1 MNTPIETG
9 PATSVHMI
17 NTLRDVG
24 RDGLLGSGV
33 RSAAIDVVPLGER
46 TRIPPVGE
54 DWSMAVS
61 RALAEGRPIIITI
74 DGPAGTGKTAVAQ
87 RLAKRLGLSIL
98 DTGAMYRAAALVAIE
113 QGIGIS
119 EPARIVDA
127 VSRAGIRVEFADDP
141 PTIHASGR
149 DVSERIREHDVT
161 QMVAPVSAIV
171 ALRDVMIRMQQQIA
185 TEHPRLV
192 TEGRDQGTEV
202 FPYAAV
208 KFFLTASS
216 EVRALR
222 RAAQIKKRTG
232 VTPNLEELRKEIEAR
247 DEIDRNKPRGA
258 LKPAMDS
265 IIVDTSRMDEDA
277 VVAELQRLATAAVAA
292 MLDGRK
298 QKA

>member
-1 MNTPIETG
+1 MNTPIEIG
-9 PATSVHMI
+9 SAGSVESGRALDE
-17 NTLRDVG
+17 LRD
-24 RDGLLGSGV
+24 GV
-33 RSAAIDVVPLGER
+33 RVFRVGSAAINVVPLVER
-46 TRIPPVGE
+46 VEIPPVGE

-87 RLAKRLGLSIL
+87 RLAKRLGWSIL
-98 DTGAMYRAAALVAIE
+98 DTGAMSRAAALVAIE
-113 QGIGIS
+113 PGIGIG
-119 EPARIVDA
+119 EPGRIVDA
-127 VSRAGIRVEFADDP
+127 VSRAGIRVDFSDDP

-149 DVSERIREHDVT
+149 DVSDRIREHDVT

-171 ALRDVMIRMQQQIA
+171 ALRDVMIQMQQQIA

-258 LKPAMDS
+258 LKPAVDS
-265 IIVDTSRMDEDA
+265 LIVDTSRMDEDA
-277 VVAELQRLATAAVAA
+277 VVAELQKLATAAVAA

>member
-1 MNTPIETG
+1 MNTPIEIG
-9 PATSVHMI
+9 SAGSVESDRALDE
-17 NTLRDVG
+17 LRD
-24 RDGLLGSGV
+24 GV
-33 RSAAIDVVPLGER
+33 RVFRVGSAAINVVPLVDRVE
-46 TRIPPVGE
+46 IPPVGE

-113 QGIGIS
+113 QGIGIG
-119 EPARIVDA
+119 EPGRIVDA
-127 VSRAGIRVEFADDP
+127 VSRAGIRVDFSDDP

-149 DVSERIREHDVT
+149 DVSDRIREHDVT

-171 ALRDVMIRMQQQIA
+171 ALRDVMIQMQQQIA

-258 LKPAMDS
+258 LKPAVDS
-265 IIVDTSRMDEDA
+265 LIVDTSRMDEDA
-277 VVAELQRLATAAVAA
+277 VVAELQKLATAAVAA

>member
-1 MNTPIETG
+1 MNTPIEIG
-9 PATSVHMI
+9 SAGSVESGRALDE
-17 NTLRDVG
+17 LRD
-24 RDGLLGSGV
+24 GV
-33 RSAAIDVVPLGER
+33 RVFRVGSAAINVVPLVER
-46 TRIPPVGE
+46 VEIPPVGE

-113 QGIGIS
+113 QGIGIG
-119 EPARIVDA
+119 EPGRIVDA
-127 VSRAGIRVEFADDP
+127 VSRAGIRVDFSDDP

-149 DVSERIREHDVT
+149 DVSDRIREHDVT

-171 ALRDVMIRMQQQIA
+171 ALRDVMIQMQQQIA

-258 LKPAMDS
+258 LKPAVDS
-265 IIVDTSRMDEDA
+265 LIVDTSRMDEDA
-277 VVAELQRLATAAVAA
+277 VVAELQKLATAAVAA

>member
-1 MNTPIETG
+1 MSTQTG
-9 PATSVHMI
+9 TEQS
-17 NTLRDVG
+17 T
-24 RDGLLGSGV
+24 GV
-33 RSAAIDVVPLGER
+33 RLRTEPVNVVPLSVRSE
-46 TRIPPVGE
+46 IPPVGE
-54 DWSMAVS
+54 EWSMAVS

-74 DGPAGTGKTAVAQ
+74 DGPAGTGKTVVAQ

-113 QGIGIS
+113 QGIPAS
-119 EPARIVDA
+119 ESARIVDA
-127 VSRAGIRVEFADDP
+127 VSRAGVRVEFADDP

-149 DVSERIREHDVT
+149 DVSDRIREHDVT
-161 QMVAPVSAIV
+161 QLVAPISAIV
-171 ALRDVMIRMQQQIA
+171 PLRDLMITMQRQIA

-232 VTPNLEELRKEIEAR
+232 VTPNLEELKRDIEIR

-258 LKPAMDS
+258 LKPAADS
-265 IIVDTSRMDEDA
+265 LIVDTSRMDEDA
-277 VVAELQRLATAAVAA
+277 VVTELQRQAIAAVSK
-292 MLDGRK
+292 MLDARTL
-298 QKA
+298 KA

>member
-9 PATSVHMI
+9 PAGSGQVVD
-17 NTLRDVG
+17 RV
-24 RDGLLGSGV
+24 RDGMRGIGVGSV
-33 RSAAIDVVPLGER
+33 AIDVVPLGER
-46 TRIPPVGE
+46 RGLPPVGE
-54 DWSMAVS
+54 EWSMAVA

-113 QGIGIS
+113 QGIGIG
-119 EPARIVDA
+119 EPGRIVDA
-127 VSRAGIRVEFADDP
+127 VSRCGLRVEFGDDP

-149 DVSERIREHDVT
+149 DVSDRIREHDVT
-161 QMVAPVSAIV
+161 QLVAPVSAIV
-171 ALRDVMIRMQQQIA
+171 PLRDLMISMQRQIA

-222 RAAQIKKRTG
+222 RAAQIKKKTG
-232 VTPNLEELRKEIEAR
+232 VTPNLEELRKEIEIR

-258 LKPAMDS
+258 LKPAVDS

-277 VVAELQRLATAAVAA
+277 VVGELQKLAMAAVAA

-298 QKA
+298 QRA

>member
-1 MNTPIETG
+1 MSTQFESDVSAARFRTG
-9 PATSVHMI
+9 P
-17 NTLRDVG
+17 L
-24 RDGLLGSGV
+24 
-33 RSAAIDVVPLGER
+33 DVVPFGLRKQVPHLGE
-46 TRIPPVGE
+46 E
-54 DWSMAVS
+54 WSMAVS

-74 DGPAGTGKTAVAQ
+74 DGPAGTGKTVVAQ

-113 QGIGIS
+113 QGIGLAES
-119 EPARIVDA
+119 TRIVDA
-127 VSRAGIRVEFADDP
+127 VSRAGLRVEFGDDP
-141 PTIHASGR
+141 PTIHVSGR
-149 DVSERIREHDVT
+149 DVSDRIREHDVT
-161 QMVAPVSAIV
+161 QLVAPVSAIV
-171 ALRDVMIRMQQQIA
+171 PLRDVMIAMQRQIA

-232 VTPNLEELRKEIEAR
+232 VTPNLEELKREIEQR

-258 LKPAMDS
+258 LKPAEDS

-277 VVAELQRLATAAVAA
+277 VVGELQKLATAAVAA
-292 MLDGRK
+292 MLDMR
-298 QKA
+298 ASRA

>member
-1 MNTPIETG
+1 
-9 PATSVHMI
+9 
-17 NTLRDVG
+17 
-24 RDGLLGSGV
+24 
-33 RSAAIDVVPLGER
+33 
-46 TRIPPVGE
+46 
-54 DWSMAVS
+54 MAVS

-74 DGPAGTGKTAVAQ
+74 DGPAGTGKTVVAQ

-113 QGIGIS
+113 QGIQVS
-119 EPARIVDA
+119 ESARIVDA
-127 VSRAGIRVEFADDP
+127 VSKAGIRVDFSDDP

-149 DVSERIREHDVT
+149 DVSDRIREHDVT
-161 QMVAPVSAIV
+161 QLVAPVSAIV
-171 ALRDVMIRMQQQIA
+171 PLRDLMISMQRQIA

-202 FPYAAV
+202 FPFAAV

-232 VTPNLEELRKEIEAR
+232 VTPNLEELKKEIEIR

-258 LKPAMDS
+258 LKPASDS

-277 VVAELQRLATAAVAA
+277 VVAELQRQATAAVSR
-292 MLDGRK
+292 MLETRT

>member
-1 MNTPIETG
+1 MSTQTG
-9 PATSVHMI
+9 TEQS
-17 NTLRDVG
+17 T
-24 RDGLLGSGV
+24 GV
-33 RSAAIDVVPLGER
+33 RFRTEPVNVVPLSVRSE
-46 TRIPPVGE
+46 IPPVGE
-54 DWSMAVS
+54 EWSMAVS

-74 DGPAGTGKTAVAQ
+74 DGPAGTGKTVVAQ

-113 QGIGIS
+113 QGIPAS
-119 EPARIVDA
+119 ESARIVAA

-149 DVSERIREHDVT
+149 DVSDRIREHDVT
-161 QMVAPVSAIV
+161 QLVAPISAIV
-171 ALRDVMIRMQQQIA
+171 PLRDLMITMQRQIA

-232 VTPNLEELRKEIEAR
+232 VTPNLEELKRDIEIR

-258 LKPAMDS
+258 LKPAADS
-265 IIVDTSRMDEDA
+265 LIVDTSRMDEDA
-277 VVAELQRLATAAVAA
+277 VVAELQRQAIAAVAK
-292 MLDGRK
+292 MLDGRIL
-298 QKA
+298 KA